1 MAARKKKEP
10 IHQIFYLCSSY
21 TPDPSW
27 KEFLKDC
34 SLGKFPKGVRF
45 ENGTI
50 KCVRKKQAF
59 VQAIPNDA
67 EKALSVI
74 ITVFRDKLGIK
85 TTREKKSA
93 AAKFEN
99 HMANSKLTTWKE
111 ATTIAAKNCLLRNFA
126 ARFAEHYMLSNL
138 ELNELIL
145 LLTISIKTKVLDGD
159 RIHMENHVINR
170 IDGLRFD
177 PFTRHIS
184 LAGHLPKAVPNLNP
198 VPLDYTPTPQINHAV
213 LYAKLL
219 DHHQLKIR

>member
-21 TPDPSW
+21 TPDVAW

-34 SLGKFPKGVRF
+34 AFGKFPKGVRF
-45 ENGTI
+45 ENGNI

-85 TTREKKSA
+85 TCREKKSA
-93 AAKFEN
+93 AAKFEQQLQE
-99 HMANSKLTTWKE
+99 SKLTTWKE
-111 ATTIAAKNCLLRNFA
+111 ATTIAAKSCLLRNFA
-126 ARFAEHYMLSNL
+126 ARCADHFMLNPI

-145 LLTISIKTKVLDGD
+145 LLTIAVRTKVLDGE
-159 RIHMENHVINR
+159 RIHMENNVIHH

-177 PFTRHIS
+177 PFTRQIS
-184 LAGHLPKAVPNLNP
+184 LGGHLPKVIPNLTP
-198 VPLDYTPTPQINHAV
+198 VPLDFKPTIQINHAN
-213 LYAKLL
+213 LYSKLL
-219 DHHQLKIR
+219 DHHIQKTL

>member
-1 MAARKKKEP
+1 MAVRKKKEP
-10 IHQIFYLCSSY
+10 IHQIFYLCSSF
-21 TPDPSW
+21 TPDAAW

-34 SLGKFPKGVRF
+34 SFGKFPKGVRF

-111 ATTIAAKNCLLRNFA
+111 ATTIAAKNFA
-126 ARFAEHYMLSNL
+126 ARFAEHYMLTNL

-145 LLTISIKTKVLDGD
+145 LLTISVKTKILEAD
-159 RIHMENHVINR
+159 RIHMENHVISH

-177 PFTRHIS
+177 PFSRRIT
-184 LAGHLPKAVPNLNP
+184 LGGHMPKVVPNLNP
-198 VPLDYTPTPQINHAV
+198 IPLDYKPTPQVNHPV

-219 DHHQLKIR
+219 DHHTNKIR

>member
-21 TPDPSW
+21 TPDAAW

-34 SLGKFPKGVRF
+34 SFGKFPKGVRF
-45 ENGTI
+45 ENGNI

-85 TTREKKSA
+85 TCREKKSA
-93 AAKFEN
+93 AAKFEQQLEE
-99 HMANSKLTTWKE
+99 SKLTTWKE

-126 ARFAEHYMLSNL
+126 ARCADHFMLNHL
-138 ELNELIL
+138 EQNELIL
-145 LLTISIKTKVLDGD
+145 LLTIAVRTKVLDGE
-159 RIHMENHVINR
+159 RIHMTNNVISH

-177 PFTRHIS
+177 PFTRQIT
-184 LAGHLPKAVPNLNP
+184 LAGHIPKAICNLNP
-198 VPLDYTPTPQINHAV
+198 VPLDFKPTPQINHAL
-213 LYAKLL
+213 LYSKLL
-219 DHHQLKIR
+219 DHHLNKVL

>member
-10 IHQIFYLCSSY
+10 IHQIFYLCSSF
-21 TPDPSW
+21 TPDVAW

-34 SLGKFPKGVRF
+34 SFGIFPRGVRF

-59 VQAIPNDA
+59 VQPIPNDA

-85 TTREKKSA
+85 TAREKKSA

-99 HMANSKLTTWKE
+99 HMANSKLNTWKD
-111 ATTIAAKNCLLRNFA
+111 ATTIATKNCLLRNFA
-126 ARFAEHYMLSNL
+126 ARCAEHFMLTNI
-138 ELNELIL
+138 ELDQLIL
-145 LLTISIKTKVLDGD
+145 LLMISVKTKVLDGD
-159 RIHMENHVINR
+159 RIHMENNVISR

-177 PFTRHIS
+177 PFTRKVT
-184 LAGHLPKAVPNLNP
+184 LAGHLPKVVPNLNP
-198 VPLDYTPTPQINHAV
+198 IPLDYTPTPQVNHAS

-219 DHHQLKIR
+219 DHHSSKIR